1 MLPPGFLAISTNH
14 YIKPE
19 NPMSLLDSAASAAK
33 KVGGALLDTYT
44 YPPPSF
50 YFGVTIAST
59 NLAGLAR
66 NADARFKEVSG
77 ISFEIE
83 TDPWKEAG
91 GDYGDIH
98 LPTQMK
104 FSNLK
109 VSRGLVPL
117 ASPFADWI
125 FDCLDGADE
134 NYIQP
139 ETLLISVLNQNGLPL
154 ITWSFKDAW
163 PVKWE
168 LGTLD
173 SMKNEILMETMEF
186 KYRYFTKLSSA
197 VGAAST
203 AVSSLL

>member
-1 MLPPGFLAISTNH
+1 
-14 YIKPE
+14 
-19 NPMSLLDSAASAAK
+19 MSLLDSAMS
-33 KVGGALLDTYT
+33 VGSGLLDTYS

-50 YFGVTIAST
+50 YFSLSIAST
-59 NLAGLAR
+59 SLAGLSR
-66 NADARFKEVSG
+66 NADARFKEISG

-83 TDPWKEAG
+83 TDPWQEAG

-98 LPTQMK
+98 LPKQMK
-104 FSNLK
+104 FNNLK

-117 ASPFADWI
+117 ASPFANWI

-134 NYIQP
+134 NYIKP
-139 ETLLISVLNQNGLPL
+139 ETILVSVLNQDGLPL

-197 VGAAST
+197 IGALST
-203 AVSSLL
+203 GVSSLL